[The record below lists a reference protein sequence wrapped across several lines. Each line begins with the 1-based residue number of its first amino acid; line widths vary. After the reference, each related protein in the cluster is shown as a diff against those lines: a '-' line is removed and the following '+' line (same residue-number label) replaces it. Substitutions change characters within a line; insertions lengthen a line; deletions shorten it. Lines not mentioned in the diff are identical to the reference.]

1 MSHSKHILFT
11 IICLL
16 FVLLIVNQLNAQEVS
31 LKPYGIESGIIE
43 YKYSGSQVGTG
54 TMYFDEYGYRSAMKM
69 DAKMNDQPQKG
80 WVVSFKEYQ
89 YIFDPA
95 KPDEGL
101 KMKNP
106 IIESMLKMDKPD
118 FDKVAED
125 LYSKMGMKR
134 AGTEKFMDKD
144 CIVFKGDNG
153 KILTWNGIL
162 MLMDMTYSG
171 IKTKQE
177 VTSIKIN
184 VPVDAKYFEIPKNIK
199 FSEMPG
205 FGM

>member
-1 MSHSKHILFT
+1 MFYTKQVLTTILS
-11 IICLL
+11 LL
-16 FVLLIVNQLNAQEVS
+16 IVLLLVNQLNAQEVS

-69 DAKMNDQPQKG
+69 DTKMNDQPQKG

-106 IIESMLKMDKPD
+106 IIESLQKMDKPD
-118 FDKVAED
+118 FDKVTED
-125 LYSKMGMKR
+125 LYSKMGLKR

-144 CIVFKGDNG
+144 CIVFKGDMG
-153 KILTWNGIL
+153 KVLNWNGIL
-162 MLMDMTYSG
+162 ILMDMNYSG
-171 IKTKQE
+171 IQTKQE

-199 FSEMPG
+199 FSEMRG